1 MTIYGEDLFKGA
13 ATYYSKY
20 RPMYP
25 PMLIMYLV
33 ERFSLNGEQ
42 QVMDLGCG
50 PGNLT
55 IRLAD
60 WCNKIVGVDPEK
72 EMIKEAKRLHS
83 ELRIGDIQWFNG
95 DLEQYRLSQH
105 HEKFELVAI
114 AKAFHWMDRSK
125 VLEDLYDMLN
135 NGGGIAIIDNFEPD
149 KKQAEW
155 QERMNE
161 VIEKWYGS
169 ERRAG
174 NTTFTHPVSR
184 HEDVISNSRFKLEMH
199 EFPSYEINWTIES
212 ILGNLYSTSFGSKRF
227 LGDRVKEFESELKA
241 ALLEINKTGEFKEKM
256 NLSIKMAI
264 KA

>member
-25 PMLIMYLV
+25 PMLIRYLV

-60 WCNKIVGVDPEK
+60 WCNKIVGVDPEN

-83 ELRIGDIQWFNG
+83 ELRIGDIHWFNG
-95 DLEQYRLSQH
+95 DLEQYRAQH
-105 HEKFELVAI
+105 HEKFELVTI

-135 NGGGIAIIDNFEPD
+135 IGGGIAIIDNFEPD

-169 ERRAG
+169 KRRAG
-174 NTTFTHPVSR
+174 NTTFTHPMSR

-199 EFPSYEINWTIES
+199 EFPSYEISWTIES

-227 LGDRVKEFESELKA
+227 LGDRLKEFESELKA